1 MFKNFHWG
9 HGITIF
15 YIIFVIAIV
24 TVLFASFGVD
34 RTLVVEDYYAKD
46 LAYQEQYD
54 KMQNAIQA
62 NESKLVVNIL
72 GEQEL
77 VELIVETD
85 APIQGKV
92 AFYRPSDKT
101 QDFSVD
107 FISAKSTYSTA
118 SLLKGKWI
126 LKVEWNEGSKSYYQE
141 RQIYIS

>member
-107 FISAKSTYSTA
+107 FISAESTFSTA

-126 LKVEWNEGSKSYYQE
+126 LKVEWNEGPKSYYQE